1 MQISECIYQ
10 YLLFTNKIIIRYLE
24 ILDSHKMAYPLTSEN
39 PDAETKNDEV
49 LPFMMKDTDNSSN
62 HGDKQSNHGD
72 KESNH
77 SDKDSNHGDQ
87 RNIVTSSVNG
97 DENANGNKGT
107 PHRNKTVISGA
118 GDHVSTS
125 PPTPSHVCDV
135 IADNHKE

>member
-1 MQISECIYQ
+1 MS
-10 YLLFTNKIIIRYLE
+10 
-24 ILDSHKMAYPLTSEN
+24 SEN
-39 PDAETKNDEV
+39 PETKNKNDEV
-49 LPFMMKDTDNSSN
+49 LSFMMKDTGNSSN

-72 KESNH
+72 KESSH
-77 SDKDSNHGDQ
+77 GDKESNHGDKDSSHGDK
-87 RNIVTSSVNG
+87 RNIVTNSVNA
-97 DENANGNKGT
+97 DEIANGNKEA